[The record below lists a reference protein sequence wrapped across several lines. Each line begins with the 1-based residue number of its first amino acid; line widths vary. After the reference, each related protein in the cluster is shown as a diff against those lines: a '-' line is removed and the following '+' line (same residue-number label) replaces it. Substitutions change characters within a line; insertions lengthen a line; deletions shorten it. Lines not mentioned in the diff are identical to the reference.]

1 MAGLGRF
8 NLRDLEKF
16 RDKIQRMGETETEA
30 FIQACAKELAARLLR
45 KIIKRTDKVTVTGN
59 LRRGWTG
66 QTKKLLIRWNMQSMW
81 NMDTEP

>member
-30 FIQACAKELAARLLR
+30 FIQARTGGQ
-45 KIIKRTDKVTVTGN
+45 IIKKDY
-59 LRRGWTG
+59 
-66 QTKKLLIRWNMQSMW
+66 
-81 NMDTEP
+81 